1 MKKHVIYG
9 ITAAAALAVT
19 TGQPMTAM
27 AANWAY
33 TNSGNIQYKIVTG
46 DKQGINIRELL
57 GGLKI
62 DCDTPNQPV
71 NPDQP
76 IIPDQPVNPDQ
87 PDDSG
92 SQEVWARQIVDLV
105 NVERAKAGAA
115 ALTVSSGASRAAQVR
130 AEEITKSFS
139 HTRPDGRSFSTA
151 LTEAG
156 VMYGGS
162 GENIAYGQRSPQAV
176 MDQWMSSAGHRANI
190 LNPDFTAIGVG
201 HYESGNGTD
210 YWTQLFIR

>member
-9 ITAAAALAVT
+9 ITAVAALAVT
-19 TGQPMTAM
+19 AGQPMTAM

-62 DCDTPNQPV
+62 DCDTPN
-71 NPDQP
+71 
-76 IIPDQPVNPDQ
+76 QPVNPDQ

-151 LTEAG
+151 LTEVG